1 MDIETI
7 PTGEK
12 REWAVALRAVRKL
25 LADPQAT
32 EQVFVIM
39 RALNASDGPRNSQK
53 LMRTPDGPRMAYH
66 HVELASERFSDPAWL
81 AQFAPGTVGAAYR
94 GFLEATG
101 FSATGLAD
109 ISNLEQGELIQPH
122 PYAWLGRRTRD
133 VHDIWHV
140 LTGYSANEPGGEAG
154 LVAFSYAQTGGL
166 GWAAIAVAAAL
177 RGLSAFRSLAVPAMI
192 WEGYRNG
199 RHAAWLLGEDYEAL
213 FAEPLEAARAR
224 LRVRTPKRYLALRER
239 MATFLAPPE
248 AMAVAAE

>member
-1 MDIETI
+1 MESDPI

-12 REWAVALRAVRKL
+12 REWGVAARAVRKL

-32 EQVFVIM
+32 EQVFIIM
-39 RALNASDGPRNSQK
+39 RALNAGEAAKNFKK
-53 LMRTPDGPRMAYH
+53 LMRTPEGPRMAYERI
-66 HVELASERFSDPAWL
+66 ELASERFSDPVWL
-81 AQFAPGTVGAAYR
+81 AQFGPGTVGAAYR
-94 GFLEATG
+94 GFLESTG

-109 ISNLEQGELIQPH
+109 ISNLEKREDLQAH

-166 GWAAIAVAAAL
+166 GWAAIALGASLRGVAAL
-177 RGLSAFRSLAVPAMI
+177 KSLEVPAMI
-192 WEGYRNG
+192 LEGYRNG
-199 RHAAWLLGEDYEAL
+199 RRAKWLIAEDYEAL
-213 FAEPLEAARAR
+213 FAEPLESARAR
-224 LRVRTPKRYLALRER
+224 LGIRTPKRYLALRER
-239 MATFLAPPE
+239 MADFLRNQP

>member
-1 MDIETI
+1 MEVDSI

-12 REWAVALRAVRKL
+12 REWGVAFRAVRKL
-25 LADPQAT
+25 LADPQDT
-32 EQVFVIM
+32 PQVFIIM
-39 RALNASDGPRNSQK
+39 RALNAGEAPKNFRKLMQTPEGPR
-53 LMRTPDGPRMAYH
+53 LAYER
-66 HVELASERFSDPAWL
+66 VELASQRFSDAEWL
-81 AQFAPGTVGAAYR
+81 AQFGPGTVGAAYR

-101 FSATGLAD
+101 FTAQGLAD
-109 ISNLEQGELIQPH
+109 ISNLEQREDLQPH

-166 GWAAIAVAAAL
+166 GWAAIALAAAL
-177 RGLSAFRSLAVPAMI
+177 RGIAAFKSLEVPAMI

-199 RHAAWLLGEDYEAL
+199 RHAKWLLAEDYEAL
-213 FAEPLEAARAR
+213 FAEPIAAARAR
-224 LRVRTPKRYLALRER
+224 LRIRTPGRYLALRER
-239 MATFLAPPE
+239 MADFLRAQP